1 MAVACHRIGVLE
13 IELRLEEEPQ
23 AHPLMDRVSALREP
37 RLEAVMQR
45 VLDELSP
52 AGRLDR
58 FELLELD
65 LGLLPLSDFDDA
77 FLARLEPALRQA
89 LTRQLQGR
97 PAEAPLRPALELLR
111 LFARTGS
118 LPWWADRTDPQLVG
132 AQIRRLLELDPEAW
146 WALLRELQAN
156 PSAIERL
163 AAAWDQ
169 PTLAAV
175 LAAVLPSD
183 NDSAAGV
190 TGAEAPRDIEVEA
203 VLAAGNSL
211 AGRQRLLRLAAQ
223 GLRGE
228 ALARALEQ
236 WVLDQGALEQRALE
250 QRALQQ
256 RALQQ
261 GSLPNLPNRPG
272 RDVAIPPASPGS
284 LSQQIPAPGSDVSV
298 WLGWLGWLESAAASQ
313 QALEGLGGGD
323 IAAIGPDVLALLPEP
338 LRSLVAQGL
347 RGEALERALGRAL
360 AARRPG
366 ADPSLPGPQQLAPPG
381 PGSDSASPASNLADP
396 DELAIDD
403 GGLVVLWPFLDTL
416 LSRLEFVDPELKLF
430 ASEQARNQAIALL
443 SFLVEGDPEP
453 PEWRLALAKV
463 LCGLSPL
470 APWRLEEP
478 LRPEA
483 LAEGEKL
490 LEAVIA
496 HGGLAEKMEPQDLRN
511 LILRRP
517 AVLTSRTGAW
527 LLRVERRAED
537 GLLDRF
543 PWGWSWIRLPWM
555 DHPLQVEW

>member
-23 AHPLMDRVSALREP
+23 AHRLMDRVSALRET
-37 RLEAVMQR
+37 RLEAVIQR

-58 FELLELD
+58 VELLELD

-89 LTRQLQGR
+89 LTLQLQGR
-97 PAEAPLRPALELLR
+97 PAEAPLRPVLELLR

-183 NDSAAGV
+183 NDSTAGV
-190 TGAEAPRDIEVEA
+190 TGAEAPRGIKVEA
-203 VLAAGNSL
+203 ILAAGNSL

-236 WVLDQGALEQRALE
+236 WVLDQGAL
-250 QRALQQ
+250 QQ

-272 RDVAIPPASPGS
+272 RDVAIPPAAPGS
-284 LSQQIPAPGSDVSV
+284 LSQQIPAPGSDVTV
-298 WLGWLGWLESAAASQ
+298 WLGWLESAAASQ

-323 IAAIGPDVLALLPEP
+323 IAAIAPDVLALLPEP

-360 AARRPG
+360 AARQPG
-366 ADPSLPGPQQLAPPG
+366 ADPSLPGPQQLPPPG

-483 LAEGEKL
+483 LAECEKL

-496 HGGLAEKMEPQDLRN
+496 HGGLAEKMEPQDLRD

>member
-37 RLEAVMQR
+37 RLEAVIQR

-97 PAEAPLRPALELLR
+97 PAEAPLRPVLELLR

-183 NDSAAGV
+183 NDSTAGV
-190 TGAEAPRDIEVEA
+190 TGAEAPRGIEVED

-236 WVLDQGALEQRALE
+236 WVLDQGAL
-250 QRALQQ
+250 QQ

-261 GSLPNLPNRPG
+261 GALPNLPNRPG
-272 RDVAIPPASPGS
+272 RDVAIPPAAPGS
-284 LSQQIPAPGSDVSV
+284 LSQQIPAPGSDVTV
-298 WLGWLGWLESAAASQ
+298 WLGWLGWLESAATSQ
-313 QALEGLGGGD
+313 EALEGLGGGD
-323 IAAIGPDVLALLPEP
+323 IASIAPDVMALLPEP
-338 LRSLVAQGL
+338 LRSLAAQGL
-347 RGEALERALGRAL
+347 RGEALGRAL

-483 LAEGEKL
+483 LAECEKL

-496 HGGLAEKMEPQDLRN
+496 HGGLAEKMEPQDLRD

>member
-23 AHPLMDRVSALREP
+23 GRPLMDRVSALREP
-37 RLEAVMQR
+37 RLEAVLQR
-45 VLDELSP
+45 VFDELSP

-58 FELLELD
+58 IELLELD
-65 LGLLPLSDFDDA
+65 LGPLPLSDFDDA

-89 LTRQLQGR
+89 LARQLQGR
-97 PAEAPLRPALELLR
+97 PAEAPPGPVLELLR
-111 LFARTGS
+111 LFARSGS
-118 LPWWADRTDPQLVG
+118 LPWWADRADPRLIG
-132 AQIRRLLELDPEAW
+132 AQIRGLLELDPGGW
-146 WALLRELQAN
+146 WALVRELQAN
-156 PSAIERL
+156 PSAMERL

-175 LAAVLPSD
+175 LAAVLPSH

-190 TGAEAPRDIEVEA
+190 NGAEALHPVDVEA
-203 VLAAGNSL
+203 VLTAAQSL
-211 AGRQRLLRLAAQ
+211 AGRLRLLRLAAQ

-228 ALARALEQ
+228 ALARALGRAMEP
-236 WVLDQGALEQRALE
+236 GALEQGVIHQGSPQPGL
-250 QRALQQ
+250 LD
-256 RALQQ
+256 Q
-261 GSLPNLPNRPG
+261 GSLQILSNWLG
-272 RDVAIPPASPGS
+272 RDVATPPASPIS

-298 WLGWLGWLESAAASQ
+298 WLGWLESAAANQ
-313 QALEGLGGGD
+313 EAPPGLGGGD
-323 IAAIGPDVLALLPEP
+323 IAAISPDVLALLPEP
-338 LRSLVAQGL
+338 LRSLAAQGL
-347 RGEALERALGRAL
+347 RGEALRRAL
-360 AARRPG
+360 AGRRPG
-366 ADPSLPGPQQLAPPG
+366 EAPSLPGRQEL
-381 PGSDSASPASNLADP
+381 ASPSPSFDSPRPFPDPVDP

-403 GGLVVLWPFLDTL
+403 GGLVILWPFLDIL

-490 LEAVIA
+490 LKAVIA
-496 HGGLAEKMEPQDLRN
+496 HGGLAEKLEPRDLRD

-517 AVLTSRTGAW
+517 AVLTSRPGAW

>member
-1 MAVACHRIGVLE
+1 MAVACHRIDVLE
-13 IELRLEEEPQ
+13 IELWLEEEPQ

-58 FELLELD
+58 FELVELD
-65 LGLLPLSDFDDA
+65 LGPLPLNDFDDA

-89 LTRQLQGR
+89 LARQLQGR
-97 PAEAPLRPALELLR
+97 PAEAPLNPVLELLQ

-118 LPWWADRTDPQLVG
+118 LPWWADRADPQLIG
-132 AQIRRLLELDPEAW
+132 SQIRRLLELDPEAW
-146 WALLRELQAN
+146 WALLRELQVN

-169 PTLAAV
+169 PTLGAI
-175 LAAVLPSD
+175 LAAVLPAD

-190 TGAEAPRDIEVEA
+190 DRTEAPQGIKGEA
-203 VLAAGNSL
+203 LLAAGSSL
-211 AGRQRLLRLAAQ
+211 AGRVQLLRLAAQ

-228 ALARALEQ
+228 ALGRALEQ
-236 WVLDQGALEQRALE
+236 GSLEQRALE
-250 QRALQQ
+250 Q
-256 RALQQ
+256 
-261 GSLPNLPNRPG
+261 GSLQTLPNWSG
-272 RDVAIPPASPGS
+272 QDDAIPPALPVS
-284 LSQQIPAPGSDVSV
+284 LSRQTPAPGSDVSV
-298 WLGWLGWLESAAASQ
+298 WLGWLESAAASQ
-313 QALEGLGGGD
+313 EALQGLGGGYT
-323 IAAIGPDVLALLPEP
+323 AAIPPELLALVPEP

-347 RGEALERALGRAL
+347 SAGALRRALTAWRVGEA
-360 AARRPG
+360 
-366 ADPSLPGPQQLAPPG
+366 PSLPGPEQLAAPRPS
-381 PGSDSASPASNLADP
+381 SDSLRPTADP

-403 GGLVVLWPFLDTL
+403 GGLVILWPFLTTL
-416 LSRLEFVDPELKLF
+416 LSRLEYVDPDLKLF
-430 ASEQARNQAIALL
+430 ASEEARNQAIALL
-443 SFLVEGDPEP
+443 SFLVEGDADP

-483 LAEGEKL
+483 LAEGERL

-496 HGGLAEKMEPQDLRN
+496 HGGLAEKIEPQDLRG

-527 LLRVERRAED
+527 LLRVERRTED